1 LKEIPTCASVV
12 SSAVCTYGSGT
23 PSDLANNNYCKT
35 EDNGTLK
42 LYKSDSTASTV
53 KCIEITTLVIIKD
66 TSGVIEDATV
76 GTDSGQIF
84 SCSSTGCVQ
93 YKSNYHIFNTETK
106 LYGCTDT
113 GTCSDQTI
121 AEGYYLSGPPTVSG
135 GVTTFSSLIKC
146 TGTTFNTCSTSS
158 ITVGFFV
165 DANDKLIQCTTT
177 SSCQYMANAGT
188 NETKYYID
196 AVTAGNLI
204 TCTSVSCTSAKA
216 IEGYYINAGE
226 SGTIIKC
233 TGSACTKATIE
244 TSCSKAGPIMTGLK
258 LCIGGTE
265 SKTISATAA
274 ATTTYQ
280 YLTLNLA
287 AATDFPGDSQG
298 KITVRLGSEG
308 SAILLK
314 DGGLPACTA
323 NSGTTCFTG
332 ATANQFCIYT
342 DNKIYKQDSSCAV
355 ENISGIKYFKN
366 DYTEATIASDDAL
379 TAYQCESSGTC
390 QVVKGYV
397 VETNTIVQCSGWKGV
412 SCVKTA
418 DSSLT
423 ACAAND
429 NGKMG
434 TGKKLCFSD
443 SESVSLPASGTTEY
457 LAFELTKTS
466 ELYGKN
472 EGDVVVLSLSDTQA
486 IVTSLSG
493 SKLIFFMLTIY
504 IFFLILIFSFFSIN
518 IKKKIYGKITEL

>member
-1 LKEIPTCASVV
+1 LKDIPSCVSVV
-12 SSAVCTYGSGT
+12 SSSVCKYGTGDGT
-23 PSDLANNNYCKT
+23 DLADTNYCKT
-35 EDNGTLK
+35 EDNGTIK
-42 LYKSDSTASTV
+42 LYKSNSGAQDNED
-53 KCIEITTLVIIKD
+53 KCKAIIELIIIKENG
-66 TSGVIEDATV
+66 SVYEDATV
-76 GTDSGQIF
+76 SDADNGQIF
-84 SCSSTGCVQ
+84 SCSSNGCVQ
-93 YKSNYHIFNTETK
+93 YKSNYHLFSNTN
-106 LYGCTDT
+106 LYGCDSD

-121 AEGYYLSGPPTVSG
+121 KAGYYLSGPPTVSG
-135 GVTTFSSLIKC
+135 SITTFPNLIKC
-146 TGTTFNTCSTSS
+146 TGSTASDCSTLSP
-158 ITVGFFV
+158 ITVGFFL
-165 DANDKLIQCTTT
+165 DANNKLIQCTTT
-177 SSCQYMANAGT
+177 SSCQIMADAGA

-196 AVTAGNLI
+196 AITAGNLI
-204 TCTSVSCTSAKA
+204 TCTSASCTSAKA

-233 TGSACTKATIE
+233 TGSACTKASIE

-287 AATDFPGDSQG
+287 AATDFPGGSQG

-314 DGGLPACTA
+314 DGGLPSCNDNT
-323 NSGTTCFTG
+323 GDTCFTG
-332 ATANQFCIYT
+332 AIENQYCIYS
-342 DNKIYKQDSSCAV
+342 DNKIYKQGSSSCAV
-355 ENISGIKYFKN
+355 ESISNIKYFKD
-366 DYTEATIASDDAL
+366 DYKEASIGTDDAL
-379 TAYQCESSGTC
+379 TAYQCESDTC

-397 VETNTIVQCSGWKGV
+397 VVSSNIVQCSGWKGV
-412 SCVKTA
+412 PCVKTA

-434 TGKKLCFSD
+434 TDKKLCFSEN
-443 SESVSLPASGTTEY
+443 ESVTLPASGTTEY

-472 EGDVVVLSLSDTQA
+472 EGDVVVLSLSATQA
-486 IVTSLSG
+486 IVTSLLG

-504 IFFLILIFSFFSIN
+504 IFF
-518 IKKKIYGKITEL
+518 